1 LVFFSVKY
9 IQKRKDFFD
18 FVSFFSILTILP
30 LYIIPMLQIVIFVP
44 KEHLLD
50 FFSNSEWITNSLLGK
65 DLVNLT
71 VLMILLSF
79 IYLMLSVY
87 ISRKI
92 YNILKPD

>member
-1 LVFFSVKY
+1 
-9 IQKRKDFFD
+9 
-18 FVSFFSILTILP
+18 
-30 LYIIPMLQIVIFVP
+30 MLQIVIFVP

-50 FFSNSEWITNSLLGK
+50 FFSNSEWITNSPLGK

-71 VLMILLSF
+71 VLMVLPSF

-92 YNILKPD
+92 SSERTL